1 MSKNSKAAI
10 ITEEYFQ
17 KTVNYIEGQKSQN
30 TLAFADQIAGINW
43 RQSKKC
49 PICKQDLIGTTL
61 TSALSKKEFAISG
74 MCQKCQDKIF
84 HANEEEEDDDDDD
97 DDDNSNQFVG
107 HILQSEY

>member
-17 KTVNYIEGQKSQN
+17 KTVNYIEGQKAQN

-61 TSALSKKEFAISG
+61 TSALSEKEFGISG

-84 HANEEEEDDDDDD
+84 GEKKKKKVMMMMMTVMINLFGIYYKA
-97 DDDNSNQFVG
+97 S
-107 HILQSEY
+107 IK